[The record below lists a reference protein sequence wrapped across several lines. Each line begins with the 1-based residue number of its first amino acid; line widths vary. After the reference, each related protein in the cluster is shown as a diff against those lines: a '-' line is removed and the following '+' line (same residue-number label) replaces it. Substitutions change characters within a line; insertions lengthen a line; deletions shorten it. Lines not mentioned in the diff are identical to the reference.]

1 MYAKSFGKYMQWENI
16 ISYMWN
22 GIMKNLGRGISL
34 QGLEKKEEAKIERF
48 TILIDIDPYSP

>member
-1 MYAKSFGKYMQWENI
+1 
-16 ISYMWN
+16 MWN